1 MARTAIVKQKGGC
14 RCRFRLRVACVYAIT
29 TEIKVI
35 FRPYHTART
44 VINKTQRLLAH
55 TYVIITKWLFDMPE
69 NNKAYPGSSFAD
81 IDMNVMKISATG
93 GKDRQH
99 SIHHITNNAPVNPK
113 ASADWRHLCL
123 RWRNKYCKLAIWQIA
138 CASFDTIIQ
147 SSSSSPRGSSGNV
160 THFVGTA
167 TITTCTSEPIWQG
180 SGHVASLNVT
190 MMRYV
195 RVIY

>member
-1 MARTAIVKQKGGC
+1 MSSSQNGYLIC
-14 RCRFRLRVACVYAIT
+14 RKT
-29 TEIKVI
+29 IKLANYWRAS
-35 FRPYHTART
+35 F
-44 VINKTQRLLAH
+44 LL
-55 TYVIITKWLFDMPE
+55 
-69 NNKAYPGSSFAD
+69 YPGISLLERDLCRHSSFAD

-180 SGHVASLNVT
+180 SGHVASLSVT
-190 MMRYV
+190 TMRHV